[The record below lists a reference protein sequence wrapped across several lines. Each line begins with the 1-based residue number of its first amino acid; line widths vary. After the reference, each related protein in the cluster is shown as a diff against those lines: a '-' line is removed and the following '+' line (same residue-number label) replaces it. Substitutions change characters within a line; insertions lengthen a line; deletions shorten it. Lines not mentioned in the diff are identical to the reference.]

1 MLSFVQMAV
10 YPSHKVRIGP
20 HNHSV
25 FLLPLYFA
33 VLFTLSAVARCEL
46 ECIRMGCLV
55 SLHMGGLV
63 SLHMGGLVSL
73 HMGGLVSLH
82 MGGLVS
88 LHIQLISNS
97 NNTFANKAKA
107 IVSASSEDIL

>member
-10 YPSHKVRIGP
+10 HPSHKVRIGP
-20 HNHSV
+20 HHHSV

-82 MGGLVS
+82 
-88 LHIQLISNS
+88 IQLISNS